1 MALPPPCNSGR
12 VWEDTNADG
21 RMDTGEKPLAG
32 IRLSDGVELVV
43 TDDKGDYTLPA
54 VDGRTTFLIKPATYD
69 LPARR
74 DGTPD
79 FWAHVQREPGPRLKF
94 GGIPAQVPMCR
105 FFGLLP
111 KKRVP
116 AGPLEVLVFADPQV
130 KSSVDVD
137 YYARDIV
144 EPLVGNH
151 GAQLGITLG
160 DVVDDDLALYPQ
172 MIRTTTSLGVP
183 WMHVAGNHDL
193 DLDAPSDE
201 DSLRTYRQHFGPDTF
216 AREEAQAVF
225 VALDNV
231 VYRPGAKPA
240 YIGGLREDQF
250 GFLRAYL
257 PTVPK
262 DGLLVL
268 AMHIPLFD
276 ETFRSRDRQRLFDM
290 IGDFPHVLVLSG
302 HAHTQRHWYHDAA
315 SGWSGSTPLHE
326 YSVGA
331 ASGAFWSGVKDE
343 AGIPAATMA
352 DGTPN
357 GYARLRVD
365 EGGKYSLIWHVARAP
380 SDSGIGLHLPKV
392 LRQGA
397 YPAWGVYANVYMGEV
412 ETRVEYRVDGGDW
425 KPMKKVLQPDPA
437 LLVENVRDD
446 LATELRGYDRSPEAK
461 PSQHLWRGALP
472 TDLPVGEHRVEV
484 KASDRWRGT
493 LADEAVYRLEEA
505 NP

>member
-1 MALPPPCNSGR
+1 MTRAFLLPAILLLSAVPALALPPPCNSGR

-21 RMDTGEKPLAG
+21 RMDTGEKGLAG
-32 IRLSDGVELVV
+32 IKLSDGVELVV
-43 TDDKGDYTLPA
+43 TDERGNYTLPV
-54 VDGRTTFLIKPATYD
+54 VDGRTTFLIKPATHD

-105 FFGLLP
+105 NFGLLP

-160 DVVDDDLALYPQ
+160 DVVDDDLALYPE
-172 MIRTTTSLGVP
+172 MIRTTTALGVP
-183 WMHVAGNHDL
+183 WIHVAGNHDL

-201 DSLRTYRQHFGPDTF
+201 DSLRTYRRHFGPDSF
-216 AREEAQAVF
+216 AWEEAQLVF

-262 DGLLVL
+262 DRLLVL

-276 ETFRSRDRQRLFDM
+276 EPSGAETFRSADRQRLFDLLR
-290 IGDFPHVLVLSG
+290 DFPHVLVLSG
-302 HAHTQRHWYHDAA
+302 HAHTQRHWYHDAS
-315 SGWSGSTPLHE
+315 SGWSGNKPLHE

-331 ASGAFWSGVKDE
+331 ASGAYWSGVKDE

-357 GYARLRVD
+357 GYARLRVGD
-365 EGGKYSLIWHVARAP
+365 RGEYSITWDAARDP
-380 SDSGIGLHLPKV
+380 DGSGIGCTCPKCCD
-392 LRQGA
+392 RARIPPGA
-397 YPAWGVYANVYMGEV
+397 RTPTCTWAMWRHGSSTASTV
-412 ETRVEYRVDGGDW
+412 
-425 KPMKKVLQPDPA
+425 
-437 LLVENVRDD
+437 
-446 LATELRGYDRSPEAK
+446 ATGSR
-461 PSQHLWRGALP
+461 
-472 TDLPVGEHRVEV
+472 
-484 KASDRWRGT
+484 
-493 LADEAVYRLEEA
+493 
-505 NP
+505 